1 VKENSVW
8 FFSQR
13 FEEVSSLL
21 NATPKR
27 GPKRAEAEE
36 GVEGNR
42 EALLKRWGKRLRW

>member
-21 NATPKR
+21 NVT
-27 GPKRAEAEE
+27 PKRAEAEE